1 MQKQHQISKG
11 QVGEA
16 GRLQLNVKSAIR
28 ERFLEDAMTDEHTP
42 ERSRCR
48 ACVMECEG
56 VRKMRGERHFRQRGS
71 RQEDM
76 MHLENIKVV

>member
-1 MQKQHQISKG
+1 
-11 QVGEA
+11 
-16 GRLQLNVKSAIR
+16 
-28 ERFLEDAMTDEHTP
+28 MTDEHTP
-42 ERSRCR
+42 EHSRCR